1 MASCQSILPTCQI
14 SGDEFHGILEFRNGT
29 SIWRFPKIFGY
40 PQSSSISIGFSVIN
54 KPFSELVGCP
64 HGFYGTPSV
73 VHQFPRI
80 SPADSDT
87 GTPVTGFA
95 MRFVSGA
102 TARKGSRAWWRSPAR
117 RWSAAKWWCLTK
129 GEIHR
134 VVTEKRDV
142 GIDVP
147 TFGDGYK
154 KHHQSPVISGDEIS
168 PLFSWVMWLP
178 LGHLPTPV
186 DEWIIGSFLGI
197 LIPKSN
203 FLQ

>member
-80 SPADSDT
+80 SPADTDT
-87 GTPVTGFA
+87 GHGFRNEVRLWSNSA
-95 MRFVSGA
+95 QGESRVMKVPRPQGDD
-102 TARKGSRAWWRSPAR
+102 AR
-117 RWSAAKWWCLTK
+117 WWCLTK

-168 PLFSWVMWLP
+168 PLFSWVM
-178 LGHLPTPV
+178 
-186 DEWIIGSFLGI
+186 
-197 LIPKSN
+197 
-203 FLQ
+203 